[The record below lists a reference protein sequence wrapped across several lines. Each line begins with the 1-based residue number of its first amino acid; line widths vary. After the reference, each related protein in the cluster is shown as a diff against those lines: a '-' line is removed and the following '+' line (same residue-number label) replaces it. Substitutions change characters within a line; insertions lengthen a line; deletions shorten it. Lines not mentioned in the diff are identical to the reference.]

1 MATRILV
8 PLDGTPVSEA
18 ALSAAEQLA
27 RTRELEVL
35 LVCVWGPQGNQM
47 GQDPVQRGRI
57 LDVMRCVEVNLK
69 QYLAVQQKRL
79 ADQGIPTRSV
89 YLMGHPSEGIFAVA
103 RQEKVDLVLMSTAE
117 PSGPVCRGPS
127 TPWCNTPCRFVE
139 SAAAR

>member
-27 RTRELEVL
+27 RTREVEVL

-57 LDVMRCVEVNLK
+57 LDVMRCVEANLK
-69 QYLAVQQKRL
+69 HYLAARQKRL
-79 ADQGIPTRSV
+79 ADQGISARSV
-89 YLMGHPSEGIFAVA
+89 YLLGHPSEGIFTVA
-103 RQEKVDLVLMSTAE
+103 RQEKVDMVLMSTPE

-127 TPWCNTPCRFVE
+127 TVWCHTPCRFVE
-139 SAAAR
+139 GAAAP